1 MKRSRK
7 NTIVVGVLAFLGL
20 VAWLIVVDLGVNAGR
35 IHRGVAA
42 GGVDIGG
49 LSQDD
54 AFRALSERADLLLEK
69 PSVFTAENV
78 QCSFFPE
85 ELGWGP
91 QVASTVDRAYAIGRE
106 SGLIG
111 SLLQRLKGWTTEH
124 EVGWAG
130 KANSRKVGTFIAKC
144 VRQAEPFGVAI
155 DRPRLRFM
163 VKQAIVTYPEKI
175 FQIPVEEA

>member
-7 NTIVVGVLAFLGL
+7 NTIVVGVLTLVGL
-20 VAWLIVVDLGVNAGR
+20 LAWLIVVDLGVNAGR
-35 IHRGVAA
+35 IHRGVEA
-42 GGVDIGG
+42 GGVDVGG
-49 LSQDD
+49 LSPDD
-54 AFRALSERADLLLEK
+54 AFRVLSDRAELLMEK

-78 QCSFFPE
+78 QCSFFPD

-91 QVASTVDRAYAIGRE
+91 QVDSTVDRAYAIGRE
-106 SGLIG
+106 SGLFG
-111 SLLQRLKGWTTEH
+111 SLWERLKGWGTEH

-130 KANSRKVGTFIAKC
+130 KANSRRVGSFIAKC
-144 VRQAEPFGVAI
+144 VKQAEPFGVAV

-163 VKQAIVTYPEKI
+163 VKRAIVTYPEKI